1 MPLARLTAACPVV
14 EYLRILP
21 CTSYDPMILMGTPF
35 LKIMLILKIFVESQL
50 EVGLLR
56 VTDNNESS
64 SRAHH
69 PTEFSV
75 LS

>member
-1 MPLARLTAACPVV
+1 MPSARLTAACPVV

-35 LKIMLILKIFVESQL
+35 LKVMLILKINVESQL
-50 EVGLLR
+50 EVGLWR
-56 VTDNNESS
+56 VTGNNESR
-64 SRAHH
+64 SRAHY

>member
-1 MPLARLTAACPVV
+1 MHV
-14 EYLRILP
+14 LR
-21 CTSYDPMILMGTPF
+21 SNDSDGDPF
-35 LKIMLILKIFVESQL
+35 VRIMLILKIFVESQL

-56 VTDNNESS
+56 FTDNNESR

>member
-14 EYLRILP
+14 EYLRIPP
-21 CTSYDPMILMGTPF
+21 CTSYDPIILMGIPF
-35 LKIMLILKIFVESQL
+35 VKIRLVLKIVVESQL
-50 EVGLLR
+50 DVGLLR

-69 PTEFSV
+69 STEFSV